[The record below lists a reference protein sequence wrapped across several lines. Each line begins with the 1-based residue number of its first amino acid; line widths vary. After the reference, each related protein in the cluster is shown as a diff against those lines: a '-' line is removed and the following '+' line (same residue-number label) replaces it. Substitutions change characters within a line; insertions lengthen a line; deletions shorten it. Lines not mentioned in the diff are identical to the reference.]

1 MATAKAEAN
10 ATQTRADAERYR
22 IDTVQAG
29 LAGADDKY
37 FQNQSIN
44 AFTTLSESSA
54 NLVVVDSKHID
65 QLGQLPIAGKL
76 LEKGLK

>member
-1 MATAKAEAN
+1 MATAKAEAD
-10 ATQTRADAERYR
+10 ATKTRAEAEKYR

-44 AFTTLSESSA
+44 AFSTLAESSS
-54 NLVVVDSKHID
+54 NLVVVNGQELD
-65 QLGQLPIAGKL
+65 QLGQIPVAGKL